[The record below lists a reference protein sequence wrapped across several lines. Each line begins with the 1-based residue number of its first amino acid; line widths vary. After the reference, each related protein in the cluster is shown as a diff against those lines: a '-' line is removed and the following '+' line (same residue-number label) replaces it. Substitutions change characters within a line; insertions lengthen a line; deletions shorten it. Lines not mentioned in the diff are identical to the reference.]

1 MVTTIILRYN
11 LYMTISRVLRNEG
24 LKIDDSLHCSMEL
37 KVS

>member
-11 LYMTISRVLRNEG
+11 LYMTISRVLRNKD
-24 LKIDDSLHCSMEL
+24 LKSDDSLHCSGDL